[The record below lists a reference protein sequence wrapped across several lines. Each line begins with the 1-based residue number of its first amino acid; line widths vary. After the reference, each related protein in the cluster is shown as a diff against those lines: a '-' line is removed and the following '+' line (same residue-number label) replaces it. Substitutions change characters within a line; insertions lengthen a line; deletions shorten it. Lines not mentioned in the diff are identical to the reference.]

1 MKKVIEYI
9 KQNKLLQK
17 GDNIILGVS
26 GGADWVCLLYILN
39 DLKKEY
45 SLNITAVHVN
55 HMIRET
61 AGRDEDFTR
70 KLCEG
75 LGISFE
81 AVKTDCPAI
90 AGRDGISVEEA
101 GRNERY
107 RIFAAVGDEKYGR
120 DAYKIAVAHHMDDL
134 AETLVF
140 NMARGTGISGLTGV
154 KAKNGN
160 LIRPLLSVTRAEI
173 EAFLDKR
180 KVSHVEDETNLSDD
194 YARNRIRHRIIPAMN
209 EITEKAVNH
218 MASTATQLGEIEDY
232 LNIKSDELWEKY
244 VEETAL
250 PESPSSDKDTDLKS
264 GQADIDINDPAV
276 SDKRTESVEK
286 RAGNCGPCEIFI
298 NQDISSEHP
307 ALVKRVI
314 HRALTRVAGRARDI
328 STVQIEAV
336 SELLASETSRK
347 RDLIYNMEALREYE
361 GVRIFVK
368 REENADKSEILKRLK
383 IEIKDRDFSQNIPT
397 DLYTKWFDY
406 DKIKNCPNVRF
417 RKDGDYLT
425 IDSRNQKKLLSDYM
439 TNEKIPRAKRDEVP
453 LLADGSHILWVVGH
467 RISNYYKVTD
477 ETKKVLIATYAQQG

>member
-1 MKKVIEYI
+1 MKKVKEYI

-26 GGADWVCLLYILN
+26 GGADSVCLLYILN

-45 SLNITAVHVN
+45 ALSITAVHVN

-61 AGRDEDFTR
+61 AGRDEDFTE
-70 KLCEG
+70 KLCDR
-75 LGISFE
+75 LGISFK

-90 AGRDGISVEEA
+90 AKRDGISVEEA

-107 RIFAAVGDEKYGR
+107 RIFAAVGDEKYGKG
-120 DAYKIAVAHHMDDL
+120 AYKIAVAHHMDDL

-140 NMARGTGISGLTGV
+140 NMARGTGIGGLRGV

-160 LIRPLLSVTRAEI
+160 LIRPLLGVTRSEI

-180 KVSHVEDETNLSDD
+180 KVTHVEDETNLSDD
-194 YARNRIRHRIIPAMN
+194 YARNRIRHKLIPAMN
-209 EITEKAVNH
+209 EITEKAVKH
-218 MASTATQLGEIEDY
+218 MASTASQLGEIEDY

-244 VEETAL
+244 VDERI
-250 PESPSSDKDTDLKS
+250 ESAENGAGSSKKH
-264 GQADIDINDPAV
+264 
-276 SDKRTESVEK
+276 
-286 RAGNCGPCEIFI
+286 EIFI
-298 NQDISSEHP
+298 NQNISSEHP

-314 HRALTRVAGRARDI
+314 HRALTQVAGRARDI

-336 SELLASETSRK
+336 AELLASETSRR

-368 REENADKSEILKRLK
+368 SEESTDKSEILKRLK
-383 IEIKDRDFSQNIPT
+383 VEVKDRDFSQNIPT

-406 DKIKNCPNVRF
+406 DKINYCPNVRF
-417 RKDGDYLT
+417 RQDGDYLT
-425 IDSRNQKKLLSDYM
+425 IDSMNRRKLLSDYM
-439 TNEKIPRAKRDEVP
+439 TNEKIPMTKRDEVP

-477 ETKKVLIATYAQQG
+477 ETKKVLVATYAEEGM